1 MRNGQKRTLAF
12 AAGET
17 RYGRFRR
24 VWSTNTTATGTSRA
38 ESKVMN
44 ASAVAFTRA
53 GVYRVGV
60 ACTFQRLVGSPP
72 SVTLSPAGG
81 ARVTAVVRN
90 YLPDTTQESA
100 TGYSASQ
107 VGSISQGDRQILV
120 MADDLA
126 AAGFVLPVR
135 KGDQVL
141 VADSIATPVG
151 PASPSVAAGAA
162 TRTEAAVVAGASS
175 AAALRP
181 RRAKRTD
188 RRRSRRKGRG

>member
-1 MRNGQKRTLAF
+1 
-12 AAGET
+12 
-17 RYGRFRR
+17 
-24 VWSTNTTATGTSRA
+24 
-38 ESKVMN
+38 MN

-90 YLPDTTQESA
+90 YLPDTTQELAS
-100 TGYSASQ
+100 GYSASQ

-141 VADSIATPVG
+141 VADSIATPVAPG
-151 PASPSVAAGAA
+151 QRERGGRGGRARTARRSSPGRLARAAS
-162 TRTEAAVVAGASS
+162 
-175 AAALRP
+175 RP
-181 RRAKRTD
+181 RRARRTG
-188 RRRSRRKGRG
+188 RPTSRGAARG